1 MGRQVFINGHDYND
15 LVESVDFSSGLG
27 EGSSASIYCIEGMPE
42 IAAYSPIV
50 VKMDGSTVFKGYVGS
65 PKEKWG
71 DNPPRLLSAQY
82 DCYDEGTGF
91 NQYIVS
97 GSFSGPANQVIEQ
110 VINAVKG
117 KYSFPY
123 TFACQSTLS
132 ISINVTFD
140 YTYVNDAFTQIAS
153 LYSGYWFVTPQD
165 KIYFFTTSIAD
176 VSGSSVTIPYSNVQ
190 TPYDHSKATDEIV
203 NEVIV
208 VGGEAE
214 AQKNEKWTYTAAHNV
229 HVLES
234 PIAAITVLW
243 GGEPA
248 YLVAEGY
255 SGDPYTA
262 SDKDF
267 SNTTS
272 NDTYITRNGTA
283 VTHVIVHH
291 IAAKTATKT
300 DLYHWHVDAPPAG
313 NGWSDIGYHWYIRKD
328 GTVIACRPES
338 KIGAHAKGHNS
349 YSIGIACEGDYERED
364 TSMPRAQ
371 FNALVTKVIDV
382 MTRYNMN
389 RNNLLFH
396 NDVNA
401 TECPGKYFPKGDVLK
416 AVKNGSASSVSYTES
431 TNAPAVNGNKKL
443 YINYSEG
450 YLKSV
455 PTYEPAPGTIIDI
468 TYKSTYTVSDV
479 FVDSVSIQ
487 AIGRRIPMIIADVTI
502 TDKETARAQAMA
514 ILNQYKNIKETLS
527 LSLVNYQQIYAG
539 DKVYLPWIG
548 EYGVVTATSGR
559 IWCNDFYDNEMRI
572 EVTLL

>member
-1 MGRQVFINGHDYND
+1 MREVIINGVDRNEF
-15 LVESVDFSSGLG
+15 VESVDFSSGLQ
-27 EGSSASIYCIEGMPE
+27 EGSSAQIYTIEGMPE
-42 IAAYSPIV
+42 ITTYSTIL
-50 VKMDGSTVFKGYVGS
+50 VKIDGLTVFKGYVGA

-71 DNPPRLLSAQY
+71 DNPPRLMGAQY

-91 NQYIVS
+91 NQYLIS
-97 GSFSGPANQVIEQ
+97 GAFSGPANE
-110 VINAVKG
+110 VINQVVSYVRG
-117 KYSFPY
+117 KYTFNY
-123 TFACQSTLS
+123 TMKVQNTVSTP
-132 ISINVTFD
+132 INLTFD
-140 YTYVNDAFTQIAS
+140 YTSLDEAFNQIA
-153 LYSGYWFVTPQD
+153 GQIAGTWFVTPGNNV
-165 KIYFFTTSIAD
+165 YFFTTSMAD
-176 VSGSSVTIPYSNVQ
+176 IDKSTITVNYENIQ
-190 TPYDHSKATDEIV
+190 TPYDHSKATDQII

-208 VGGEAE
+208 IGGEANATYHE
-214 AQKNEKWTYTAAHNV
+214 TWTYSSANNVYKLGAAPME
-229 HVLES
+229 LS
-234 PIAAITVLW
+234 VLW

-255 SGDPYTA
+255 SGDPYQP
-262 SDKDF
+262 SDKDYT
-267 SNTTS
+267 NTVS
-272 NDTYITRNGTA
+272 VDAIVDLNSKS
-283 VTHVIVHH
+283 HVIVHH